1 MIERGVTWSDMRY
14 MQSLPPATPPP
25 PRYNAAYG
33 KPPCQNGNRATASRM
48 KPETGH
54 VSARQGQTTDE
65 EEATG

>member
-1 MIERGVTWSDMRY
+1 MIERGITWGDMRY
-14 MQSLPPATPPP
+14 THVAAASNATTA
-25 PRYNAAYG
+25 RDNATRG
-33 KPPCQNGNRATASRM
+33 KPPCQNGNRAPASRM